1 MKLLALALA
10 ASSTAAAAQQDFSI
24 FQHIG
29 GNAQWYPGEETTGI
43 SSEVPEGCK
52 VDLAG
57 NVALLPARPSDK
69 SN

>member
-10 ASSTAAAAQQDFSI
+10 ASSTAAAAQQDFNI

-43 SSEVPEGCK
+43 SSEVPERCK

-57 NVALLPARPSDK
+57 N
-69 SN
+69 